1 MATVGAGFSMSLD
14 GFIAGPDD
22 EVGPLFNWYTS
33 GDTPYTYPNG
43 MRITPSA
50 VSAKVIDEQR
60 KSAGA
65 IVTGRRLFDYTRGW
79 GGRHPID
86 VPVFVVTHSVP
97 QDWEHLD
104 APFTF
109 VTDGVESAIEQ
120 AKAIAGDKLVGVAG
134 PNVVQQVIKAGLMDE
149 IAIELVA
156 VLLGKG
162 IRYFEYLGIEPI
174 MLERTSVVVAPDVT
188 HLRFRIIK

>member
-1 MATVGAGFSMSLD
+1 MASVAAGFSMSLD

-22 EVGPLFNWYTS
+22 EVGPLFNWYMS

-43 MRITPSA
+43 MQITPSA
-50 VSAKVIDEQR
+50 VSAKVINDQR
-60 KSAGA
+60 RSAGA

-86 VPVFVVTHSVP
+86 VPVFVVTHTTP
-97 QDWEHLD
+97 QDWEHPD
-104 APFTF
+104 APFTS

-120 AKAIAGDKLVGVAG
+120 AKATAGDKLVGVAG

-162 IRYFEYLGIEPI
+162 IRYFEYLGIEPV

-188 HLRFRIIK
+188 HLRYRIIK